1 VTVITND
8 LVHRTGIQ
16 NAHLGYPLEERVH
29 RVFSVGGRWWR
40 NTGQPFLDRAL
51 QRRFD
56 IFAGQA
62 GKLLRELINLGG
74 TNIHGPPIIKRGCQ
88 EYTIIGGRDH
98 SRFPKRLQKH
108 VTRSA
113 AT

>member
-1 VTVITND
+1 MTVITND

-40 NTGQPFLDRAL
+40 NTGQPFLNRTL
-51 QRRFD
+51 QCGCD

-62 GKLLRELINLGG
+62 GKPLRELIKLGG
-74 TNIHGPPIIKRGCQ
+74 TNIHRI
-88 EYTIIGGRDH
+88 TH
-98 SRFPKRLQKH
+98 H
-108 VTRSA
+108 
-113 AT
+113 